1 MTDRTCSIDGCD
13 SKRVARGWC
22 DKHYRR
28 WQRSGDP
35 LTLPPRRLPPQNSP
49 RFFGCQTDGC
59 DAKHH
64 AKGYCRNHYSANWY
78 TENPEQ
84 AKLTQA
90 AYRATRR
97 EEANARTAAWREANP
112 GRAGEASRRWYA
124 ENAERVREYRRRYRA
139 ANRDKIRAL
148 NGSRR
153 ARLRAV
159 EVNDFTAAQWTEM
172 KALFKHRCAYCNR
185 KPRVLTMDHV
195 VPLIKGGHHTAA
207 NIVPACQSCNSRKND
222 GDAPTHQ
229 PLLI

>member
-28 WQRSGDP
+28 WKNSGDP
-35 LTLPPRRLPPQNSP
+35 LVLPPRRLPPQNSP
-49 RFFGCQTDGC
+49 RTIGCKVDGC
-59 DAKHH
+59 DRKHQG
-64 AKGYCRNHYSANWY
+64 KGYCGRHYTRHWY
-78 TENPEQ
+78 AENKERAQ
-84 AKLTQA
+84 ATQA
-90 AYRATRR
+90 VYRAENR
-97 EEANARTAAWREANP
+97 EAANARTAAYRAANY
-112 GRAGEASRRWYA
+112 ELTLENSRRWYA
-124 ENAERVREYRRRYRA
+124 ENADRVLEYRRRYRA

-172 KALFKHRCAYCNR
+172 KALFKHRCAYCNC
-185 KPRVLTMDHV
+185 KPRTLTMDHV
-195 VPLIKGGHHTAA
+195 VPISKGGHHTAA
-207 NIVPACQSCNSRKND
+207 NIVPACGPCNSKKNNRA
-222 GDAPTHQ
+222 APTHQ